1 MKIRYILI
9 DGTMQ
14 IKMTMQICKQQFYML
29 HFTCTSNVSIYIS
42 SIVFFYVQFVKKLTQ
57 NKKKLTMKWSGLFR
71 KLKKNLPKVHN
82 NLPSSSMFSC

>member
-1 MKIRYILI
+1 
-9 DGTMQ
+9 MQ

-71 KLKKNLPKVHN
+71 KLKKICQKFITIYLHLQCFPAE
-82 NLPSSSMFSC
+82 

>member
-42 SIVFFYVQFVKKLTQ
+42 SIVFYVQFAKKLTQ
-57 NKKKLTMKWSGLFR
+57 NKNKTYNEMVWFVS
-71 KLKKNLPKVHN
+71 
-82 NLPSSSMFSC
+82 